1 MRSSKIIA
9 LLTAIAAAFSL
20 VSCSMPDKDSSD
32 SKQPTTAAS
41 TTKNKN
47 NKKQKASEPSES
59 AESVTLDEVREHV
72 NETLDDI
79 KVTGNSEKV
88 SADIDT
94 LIYDI
99 DVCSD
104 ICARKEIAYYL
115 EFNNSDLEAAYDE
128 SYEQLYIAYQ
138 LVTYAIAHCNKKDEY
153 KSIVAGH
160 INDEELIEAY
170 ADPAMTMKRL
180 EGYSKVDFEL
190 LDERTDEYY
199 DLSMNDELDDD
210 EKALKCAELY
220 LDLLLQYDTESFYDN
235 YNRDYSPE
243 LAIELC
249 DTAYKKLRPSMD
261 KIREAFLNDSEAENV
276 IDDPTDFEDPFGTL
290 QKYAAKLSPDIKKA
304 ADKLMSDK
312 LWYLTDDEDAFPG
325 CFTTSYP
332 LTGDSV
338 IFINKNRGSSVLTS
352 SIHEFGHFYASY
364 YDNTS
369 SYDCINNLDI
379 SEVQSQG
386 MEFIFMRYYDK
397 LFGEQANAMKL
408 YQTYSM
414 LDSIISGFLVGKFE
428 YTVLSKRDELTP
440 QGVLDCWDEIMGD
453 YTNMEFYEI
462 NHLFEAPGYYVSY
475 AVSALAAFDI
485 WEDCLYDPDSALE
498 KYEKIA
504 KIPAN
509 SPDTKFQAA
518 LKSCGF
524 SDVMTKEYINVIAE
538 EISDYAEDCM
548 DR

>member
-1 MRSSKIIA
+1 M
-9 LLTAIAAAFSL
+9 
-20 VSCSMPDKDSSD
+20 
-32 SKQPTTAAS
+32 
-41 TTKNKN
+41 
-47 NKKQKASEPSES
+47 
-59 AESVTLDEVREHV
+59 REHV
-72 NETLDDI
+72 KETLDDI

-99 DVCSD
+99 DVCRD
-104 ICARKEIAYYL
+104 ICARKEVAYYL
-115 EFNNSDLEAAYDE
+115 EFNDTELEAAYDE

-138 LVTYAIAHCNKKDEY
+138 LVTYALAHCNEKDEY
-153 KSIVAGH
+153 KDIAAAH
-160 INDEELIEAY
+160 IADEELIEGY

-180 EGYSKVDFEL
+180 EGYSKVDFDL

-199 DLSMNDELDDD
+199 DISMNDDLDDE

-220 LDLLLQYDTESFYDN
+220 LDLLSQYDTESFYEN

-249 DTAYKKLRPSMD
+249 DTAYKELIPAMEKVR
-261 KIREAFLNDSEAENV
+261 KAFLSDSEAENV
-276 IDDPTDFEDPFGTL
+276 LDDPKEFDDPFGTI
-290 QKYAAKLSPDIKKA
+290 QKYATKLSPDIKKA
-304 ADKLMSDK
+304 VDKLMSDN

-338 IFINKNRGSSVLTS
+338 IFINSSFGSFPITS

-364 YDNTS
+364 YDKTP
-369 SYDCINNLDI
+369 SYDRIDNLDI
-379 SEVQSQG
+379 AEVQSQG

-408 YQTYSM
+408 YKTFSM
-414 LDSIISGFLVGKFE
+414 IDSIISGFLVGKFE

-440 QGVLDCWDEIMGD
+440 QDVLDCWDEITGD
-453 YTNMEFYEI
+453 YIDMEFYEI
-462 NHLFEAPGYYVSY
+462 NHLFESPGYYVSY
-475 AVSALAAFDI
+475 GVSALAAFDI

-498 KYEKIA
+498 KYERIA
-504 KIPAN
+504 KIPAD
-509 SPDTKFQAA
+509 SPDTKFQES

-524 SDVMTKEYINVIAE
+524 SDVMTKEYIKVLAE
-538 EISDYAEDCM
+538 EISDYADEC
-548 DR
+548 RNG